1 MAQLSP
7 VFAGCRGFQGE
18 GLWMLFFK
26 YVPKAFWKVD
36 VGYAHCL
43 REEGAISE
51 SWNPAMPHPTRVT
64 RKVSSGRERANSMN
78 SSTYGLISSMP
89 PCMVGIPYDCPCR
102 PVP

>member
-43 REEGAISE
+43 REEGSHFGIVE
-51 SWNPAMPHPTRVT
+51 SGNATPHARDQEGQLG
-64 RKVSSGRERANSMN
+64 S
-78 SSTYGLISSMP
+78 
-89 PCMVGIPYDCPCR
+89 
-102 PVP
+102 